1 MNIYGGSYEALR
13 VFDSGRDFC
22 YSRSASPCTTSS
34 DCETNAGSKAN
45 ASVPTSRDVAIQK
58 CNAEA
63 AKFSSRD
70 FQSTNLTVYRGCMAR
85 HGQSSE

>member
-1 MNIYGGSYEALR
+1 MKPFVFLIVAAVVVTPGAQALAQKAQAAKS
-13 VFDSGRDFC
+13 V
-22 YSRSASPCTTSS
+22 
-34 DCETNAGSKAN
+34 AGSKAN
-45 ASVPTSRDVAIQK
+45 ASVPMSRDEAIQK